1 MYDPSSS
8 HREPTA
14 DASSGDAPTFSEAR
28 RADVLAR
35 ETQPREG
42 LTREPHPPGGVHE
55 SSSSPSGLRARL
67 WWTVVLALVVVAL
80 IGAGAAVTT
89 AVFEPS
95 IWVAVGAAAG
105 WLLVLLGALLGVN
118 AAVRPIGAQLAAER
132 AARATAERAAWEA
145 QWRDNTHR
153 TAMEEHQRA
162 TAAAVAQVNA
172 ALTESVRELVRV
184 ADAIRDG
191 QTPDAGPPA
200 VSVEGWP
207 ASLAELQVGVQQLLN
222 ASFGVATLTA
232 SHQPVG
238 VLITLA
244 RRLQPLIH
252 RAIKELDALENQVE
266 DPDMLNALFQL
277 DHLVTRARRQAE
289 SIAVLGGATAR
300 QIRKPVPVY
309 TVLRQAIAEIEHY
322 GRVKVL
328 RPVQGM
334 VTGHAVTEVIHL
346 IAELIENATVFSPP
360 DSRVQVQVDLV
371 PDGLSIEID
380 DLGLVMPAEVRQ
392 RMNQLLTTPEALDV
406 GEQLKDG
413 RIGLIVVAAIARRY
427 SIRVR
432 LERNERGGNRA
443 LVVLPAK
450 LLAEEP
456 LRRQDLGPSA
466 LPPAPVAVAAAPSA
480 PERLSSGATAP
491 GLRSAASAA
500 PASGEPAAAQRE
512 AITAAPGRYA
522 TGPTAAPT
530 SPAPT
535 SGGSSTSGSW
545 LSPFV
550 PTGQNPAETAAPRP
564 ERENTGGIGLS
575 EADRQRLSELGRVAF
590 GDVDRG
596 RPTAPRGTAAV
607 NPPAERNPDPSRPPL
622 PRRDGQH
629 MAPELRGTNPARA
642 EGPEPGA
649 HNPGLFASYQ
659 RGRERAD
666 TEEPPTGN

>member
-1 MYDPSSS
+1 MYDPSSA
-8 HREPTA
+8 HRDTPA
-14 DASSGDAPTFSEAR
+14 DVGAGDAPTFSEAR
-28 RADVLAR
+28 RPDTPPAR
-35 ETQPREG
+35 DT
-42 LTREPHPPGGVHE
+42 TPHPPGGVHE
-55 SSSSPSGLRARL
+55 ATSSPGGLRARL

-80 IGAGAAVTT
+80 IGAGAAVVS
-89 AVFEPS
+89 AALEPS

-105 WLLVLLGALLGVN
+105 WLLVLLAALLGVN
-118 AAVRPIGAQLAAER
+118 AAVRPIGAQLSAER

-145 QWRDNTHR
+145 QWRDTTNR
-153 TAMEEHQRA
+153 TAMEEHQRG
-162 TAAAVAQVNA
+162 TAAAVAQLNA
-172 ALTESVRELVRV
+172 ALAESVRELVRV

-191 QTPDAGPPA
+191 QAPDAEPPT
-200 VSVEGWP
+200 VSSEGWP
-207 ASLAELQVGVQQLLN
+207 ASLAELRTGVQDVLT

-380 DLGLVMPAEVRQ
+380 DLGLVMPADVRQ
-392 RMNQLLTTPEALDV
+392 RMNQLLTSPERLDV

-427 SIRVR
+427 QIRVR

-456 LRRQDLGPSA
+456 LRRTDLGPSA
-466 LPPAPVAVAAAPSA
+466 LPAAPVPVAAAATPVDAPVAPVAV
-480 PERLSSGATAP
+480 P
-491 GLRSAASAA
+491 GD
-500 PASGEPAAAQRE
+500 
-512 AITAAPGRYA
+512 Y
-522 TGPTAAPT
+522 
-530 SPAPT
+530 SPAPAT
-535 SGGSSTSGSW
+535 SPTAPAGGSASSGSW

-550 PTGQNPAETAAPRP
+550 PTGPNPVEAPAPRP
-564 ERENTGGIGLS
+564 ERENTGGIGLT
-575 EADRQRLSELGRVAF
+575 EADRQRLAELGRAAF

-596 RPTAPRGTAAV
+596 RPGASRGTASV
-607 NPPAERNPDPSRPPL
+607 TPPGDRGPDPTRPPL

-629 MAPELRGTNPARA
+629 MAPELRGTPERA

-666 TEEPPTGN
+666 VEEPPNGN

>member
-1 MYDPSSS
+1 MYDSSS
-8 HREPTA
+8 AHRDAPA
-14 DASSGDAPTFSEAR
+14 DAVPGDAPTFSEAR
-28 RADVLAR
+28 RPDTPSPRDAPAR
-35 ETQPREG
+35 EAS
-42 LTREPHPPGGVHE
+42 PHPPGGVHE
-55 SSSSPSGLRARL
+55 ATSTPGGLRARL

-80 IGAGAAVTT
+80 IGAGAAVV
-89 AVFEPS
+89 AAALEPS
-95 IWVAVGAAAG
+95 IWVAVGAAGG

-145 QWRDNTHR
+145 QWRDNTNR
-153 TAMEEHQRA
+153 TAMEEHQRG

-172 ALTESVRELVRV
+172 ALAESVRELVRV

-191 QTPDAGPPA
+191 QAPDAEPPA
-200 VSVEGWP
+200 VSAEGWP
-207 ASLAELQVGVQQLLN
+207 ASLVELRTGVQDVLH

-380 DLGLVMPAEVRQ
+380 DLGLVMPADVRQ
-392 RMNQLLTTPEALDV
+392 RMNQLLTSPERLDV

-427 SIRVR
+427 QIRVR

-456 LRRQDLGPSA
+456 LRRPDLGPSA
-466 LPPAPVAVAAAPSA
+466 LPAAPVAVAAAPEAVAAASSPVRHAPADYAPSGPASTGSASSGPTSSA
-480 PERLSSGATAP
+480 PEEFPPAP
-491 GLRSAASAA
+491 GRYPAA
-500 PASGEPAAAQRE
+500 PAS
-512 AITAAPGRYA
+512 
-522 TGPTAAPT
+522 
-530 SPAPT
+530 PAPAGSA
-535 SGGSSTSGSW
+535 SGGSW

-550 PTGQNPAETAAPRP
+550 PTGTHPVETPAPRP
-564 ERENTGGIGLS
+564 DRDDTGGIGLT
-575 EADRQRLSELGRVAF
+575 EADRQRLAELGRAAF
-590 GDVDRG
+590 GDPDRA
-596 RPTAPRGTAAV
+596 RPGASRGTASV
-607 NPPAERNPDPSRPPL
+607 NPPGDRGPDPSRPPL

-629 MAPELRGTNPARA
+629 MAPELRGNPERA

-666 TEEPPTGN
+666 TEEPPNGN